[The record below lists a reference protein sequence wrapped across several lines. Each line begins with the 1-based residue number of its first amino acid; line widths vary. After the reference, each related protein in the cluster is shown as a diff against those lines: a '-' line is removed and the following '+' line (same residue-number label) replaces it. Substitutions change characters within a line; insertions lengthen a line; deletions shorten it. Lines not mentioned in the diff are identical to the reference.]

1 MASSEG
7 LEPPTVR
14 LEGACSVQLSYE
26 DNVLLHLTKFKTQV
40 QESKPLSF
48 LLWPWVFFTFHSDFT
63 LVQCNQSVRR

>member
-26 DNVLLHLTKFKTQV
+26 DKVLLHLTKFET
-40 QESKPLSF
+40 
-48 LLWPWVFFTFHSDFT
+48 
-63 LVQCNQSVRR
+63 